1 MENEKVTSVRKYRL
15 DIVLI
20 AFLLV
25 ISLSFLLI
33 TLLNKKEGAVAL
45 VEVDGIAVG
54 HYPLSADGVFV
65 LNGGTNVLIIEG
77 GTARLVE
84 SHCPD
89 RTCELTGRI
98 RYVGQTIVCLPNRL
112 SVTVTGDTQN
122 GVDFVS

>member
-1 MENEKVTSVRKYRL
+1 M
-15 DIVLI
+15 
-20 AFLLV
+20 
-25 ISLSFLLI
+25 
-33 TLLNKKEGAVAL
+33 
-45 VEVDGIAVG
+45 EVDGAVVG
-54 HYPLSADGVFV
+54 RYPLSVDGVFV
-65 LNGGTNVLIIEG
+65 LNGGTNVLIIEE

-89 RTCELTGRI
+89 RTCELTGRV

>member
-1 MENEKVTSVRKYRL
+1 MENEKAASLGKYRL

-20 AFLLV
+20 AVLLLL
-25 ISLSFLLI
+25 SLSFLLI
-33 TLLNKKEGAVAL
+33 TRFNKREGAVAL
-45 VEVDGIAVG
+45 VEVDGAVVG
-54 HYPLSADGVFV
+54 RYPLSVDGVFV
-65 LNGGTNVLIIEG
+65 LNGGTNVLIIEE

-89 RTCELTGRI
+89 RTCELTGRV

>member
-1 MENEKVTSVRKYRL
+1 MKNEKAASLRKYRL

-20 AFLLV
+20 AVLLLL
-25 ISLSFLLI
+25 SLSFLLI
-33 TLLNKKEGAVAL
+33 TLFNKREGAVAL
-45 VEVDGIAVG
+45 VEVDGAVVG
-54 HYPLSADGVFV
+54 HSPLSVDGVFV
-65 LNGGTNVLIIEG
+65 LNGGTNVLIIEE

-89 RTCELTGRI
+89 RTCELTGRV

>member
-1 MENEKVTSVRKYRL
+1 MENEKAASLRKYRL

-20 AFLLV
+20 AVLLLL
-25 ISLSFLLI
+25 SLSFLLI
-33 TLLNKKEGAVAL
+33 TLFNKREGAVAL
-45 VEVDGIAVG
+45 VEVDGAVVG
-54 HYPLSADGVFV
+54 RYPLSVDGVFV
-65 LNGGTNVLIIEG
+65 LNGGTNVLIIEE

-89 RTCELTGRI
+89 RTCELTGRV

>member
-1 MENEKVTSVRKYRL
+1 MENEKAASLRKYRL

-20 AFLLV
+20 AVLLLL
-25 ISLSFLLI
+25 SLSFLLI
-33 TLLNKKEGAVAL
+33 TRFNKREGAVAL
-45 VEVDGIAVG
+45 VEVDSAVVG
-54 HYPLSADGVFV
+54 RYPLSVDGVFV
-65 LNGGTNVLIIEG
+65 LNGGTNVLIIEE

-89 RTCELTGRI
+89 RTCELTGRV

>member
-1 MENEKVTSVRKYRL
+1 MENEKAASLRKYRL

-20 AFLLV
+20 AVLLLL
-25 ISLSFLLI
+25 SLSFLLI
-33 TLLNKKEGAVAL
+33 TLFNKREGAVAL
-45 VEVDGIAVG
+45 VEVDGAVVG
-54 HYPLSADGVFV
+54 RYPLSVDGVFV
-65 LNGGTNVLIIEG
+65 LNGGTNVLIIEE

-89 RTCELTGRI
+89 RTCELTGRV
-98 RYVGQTIVCLPNRL
+98 RYVGQTIACLPNRL

>member
-1 MENEKVTSVRKYRL
+1 MENEKAASLRKYRL

-20 AFLLV
+20 AVLLLL
-25 ISLSFLLI
+25 SLSFLLI
-33 TLLNKKEGAVAL
+33 TRFNKREGAVAL
-45 VEVDGIAVG
+45 VEVDGAVVG
-54 HYPLSADGVFV
+54 RYPLSVDGVFV
-65 LNGGTNVLIIEG
+65 LNGGTNVLIIEE

-89 RTCELTGRI
+89 RTCELTGRV

>member
-1 MENEKVTSVRKYRL
+1 MENEKAVSLRKYRL

-20 AFLLV
+20 AVLLLL
-25 ISLSFLLI
+25 SLSFLLI
-33 TLLNKKEGAVAL
+33 TLFNKREGAVAL
-45 VEVDGIAVG
+45 VEVDGAVVG
-54 HYPLSADGVFV
+54 RYPLSVDGVFV
-65 LNGGTNVLIIEG
+65 LNGGTNVLIIEE

-89 RTCELTGRI
+89 RTCELTGRV

>member
-1 MENEKVTSVRKYRL
+1 MENEKAASLGKYRL

-20 AFLLV
+20 AVLLLF
-25 ISLSFLLI
+25 SLSFLLI
-33 TLLNKKEGAVAL
+33 TLFNKREGAVAL
-45 VEVDGIAVG
+45 VEVDGAVVG
-54 HYPLSADGVFV
+54 RYPLSVDGVFV
-65 LNGGTNVLIIEG
+65 LNGGTNVLIIEE

-89 RTCELTGRI
+89 RTCELTGRV